1 MNVCLVKNSIKQIL
15 YHNQLL
21 INILQ
26 QHQFLEQIELL
37 ININYLEE
45 LSNINFKTV
54 STHSSESF
62 RLSTS

>member
-37 ININYLEE
+37 NKI
-45 LSNINFKTV
+45 
-54 STHSSESF
+54 
-62 RLSTS
+62 